1 MKRSSSY
8 QPEIMAEENI
18 GICLSGQSRRRAVPH
33 RGWGERAVAS
43 GGQRHKYGNAD
54 SARDRHQSAGILN
67 ARVVLGNT
75 RRGSSTAIALGNS
88 ESEKAEPSNLPR
100 KGKGRTT
107 MTMQV

>member
-1 MKRSSSY
+1 
-8 QPEIMAEENI
+8 MAEENI

-54 SARDRHQSAGILN
+54 SARVQLQSGDILN

-75 RRGSSTAIALGNS
+75 RGGVQLRLLLGILS
-88 ESEKAEPSNLPR
+88 LKWRSHQTYL
-100 KGKGRTT
+100 GKVRVER
-107 MTMQV
+107 Q